1 MSKASEALAD
11 VRGWL
16 CDNLSD
22 EDAGKVCGM
31 LSDVSRH
38 VNELEEENARLRKL
52 VVDYDDILAIIMSNY
67 NCHEDTL
74 NDAVQT
80 VLRIRAN
87 GLGIYG
93 LTR

>member
-1 MSKASEALAD
+1 MSEVLEKPSHENTCGFVPKVMYDKLEA
-11 VRGWL
+11 
-16 CDNLSD
+16 
-22 EDAGKVCGM
+22 
-31 LSDVSRH
+31 
-38 VNELEEENARLRKL
+38 ENARLRKL

-80 VLRIRAN
+80 ALRIRAN

>member
-1 MSKASEALAD
+1 MGKANEALAD

-38 VNELEEENARLRKL
+38 VNELEEENAKLRKL
-52 VVDYDDILAIIMSNY
+52 VVNCDEMLSLIMSKY
-67 NCHEDTL
+67 DTL
-74 NDAVQT
+74 DDMAQIA
-80 VLRIRAN
+80 LRIMAYELSESRRS
-87 GLGIYG
+87 YE
-93 LTR
+93 